1 MKTLRSYQLR
11 TSRRTDADALSQQ
24 MVKLAQRKAETK
36 YQCTGAEV
44 NSFTVGYLSSLL
56 AQVAAAS
63 PAAMKELAAA
73 VNYAKEN
80 Q

>member
-1 MKTLRSYQLR
+1 MTYLRSYQLR
-11 TSRRTDADALSQQ
+11 TSRRTDADNLAKQ
-24 MVKLAQRKAETK
+24 MVALAQRKAETK

-44 NSFTVGYLSSLL
+44 NAFTVGYLSSLL
-56 AQVAAAS
+56 AQVASTS

-73 VNYAKEN
+73 LNYAKEN